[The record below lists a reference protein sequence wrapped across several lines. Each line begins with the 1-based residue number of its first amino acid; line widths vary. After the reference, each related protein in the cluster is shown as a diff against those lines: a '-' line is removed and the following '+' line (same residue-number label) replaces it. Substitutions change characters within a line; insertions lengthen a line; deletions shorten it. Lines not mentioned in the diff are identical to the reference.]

1 MRVRL
6 LTVAALSGALAAAIG
21 TAAAPASRCPATRH
35 GAGGCSHA
43 RPRRPARPAPSAL
56 GVREHEYRIGLSRL
70 SVAAGRVIVEL
81 NNEGQDGHDLRVAP
95 IGSEQPALSF
105 EELRSGARATKT
117 VTLQPGSYRIWCS
130 LPGHE
135 AAGMHAVLQ
144 VN

>member
-1 MRVRL
+1 
-6 LTVAALSGALAAAIG
+6 
-21 TAAAPASRCPATRH
+21 
-35 GAGGCSHA
+35 
-43 RPRRPARPAPSAL
+43 
-56 GVREHEYRIGLSRL
+56 
-70 SVAAGRVIVEL
+70 VIVEL